1 MADPKEQAAKQLAN
15 IEKDSGKKLKDFA
28 AAIKKQK
35 LEKHGQ
41 MVSFL
46 KSEFGLGHGNAN
58 LVAHLVREQAAGGPA
73 DDGDLLEAQYTGAKS
88 ALRPIYDKLA
98 GIAETLGK
106 DVEKVV
112 QKTGVSFRRAKQ
124 FALVQAP
131 SAKRV
136 QLSLNLP
143 KTPRNKR
150 VVETK
155 GMCTHKVDIGD
166 ISEVDKDVA
175 GWISSAYEAAAK
187 PRK

>member
-1 MADPKEQAAKQLAN
+1 MADPIEQAAKQLAN
-15 IEKDSGKKLKDFA
+15 IEHASGKKLKDFA
-28 AAIKKQK
+28 AAIKRQK
-35 LEKHGQ
+35 LDKHGQ

-58 LVAHLVREQAAGGPA
+58 LLAHLVREQAAGGPA
-73 DDGDLLEAQYTGAKS
+73 DGGELLEAQYAGAKS

-98 GIAETLGK
+98 AIAESHGD
-106 DVEKVV
+106 DVQKLI

-131 SAKRV
+131 STRRV

-143 KTPRNKR
+143 TTPKNKR

-155 GMCTHKVDIGD
+155 GMCTHKVDISD
-166 ISEVDKDVA
+166 ISEVDDDVA
-175 GWISSAYEAAAK
+175 RWIRSAFDAAAK